1 MISMLS
7 ALVVKMSS
15 KSPVL
20 LLRRGHG
27 IGHEGRDSVSTGP
40 TSATGQRRAS
50 GCSTK
55 HQRGVV
61 WTLPLRTNGRDKR
74 DSAEPRDTG
83 HDVAGR
89 WGVVTGE
96 GGQDI
101 EVLKGFSPKWSLDF
115 LS

>member
-1 MISMLS
+1 MG
-7 ALVVKMSS
+7 VGEV
-15 KSPVL
+15 
-20 LLRRGHG
+20 R
-27 IGHEGRDSVSTGP
+27 EGEFLFLWPRFGNKRSFGTGP